1 MAGQAVAA
9 CHELLLHLA
18 GRLPDDVTWRLRD
31 WLADDTDHGRAAVA
45 ATLPR
50 ALLRNR
56 VGITDHERSLL
67 VTGAGDDAAVRRAVR
82 AVLPIQSAERP
93 PFEFRAAPDGY
104 DSATL
109 GVLAVVRGAAD
120 VEEVLRSVRSGP
132 FGERTML
139 VVLGGD
145 EPAVVLVV
153 VVGGVLGV
161 AGAGG
166 GPLVD
171 AGVLGGDVVTRPLAP
186 DTRIAEIIAERYR
199 AGVGALSA

>member
-82 AVLPIQSAERP
+82 AVLPIQAAERP

-104 DSATL
+104 DAATL
-109 GVLAVVRGAAD
+109 GVLAVVRGAAG

-132 FGERTML
+132 FGERTVL

-145 EPAVVLVV
+145 RPWALAGTLQRLLRAHGDRTPCVEVLPVDLDPPRYHKAAI
-153 VVGGVLGV
+153 VGS
-161 AGAGG
+161 AQMWSSTGA
-166 GPLVD
+166 
-171 AGVLGGDVVTRPLAP
+171 A
-186 DTRIAEIIAERYR
+186 
-199 AGVGALSA
+199 VGASS